1 MIQRCVSRSYRNDTK
16 GYGKTSS
23 NFSLFSILPKLVY
36 FLLVFQKSCQPFLV
50 EKFTV
55 KEILGKVIFLFGW
68 PPKIVW
74 VRFGNQ
80 TVDFGES
87 KSLINFDAI
96 EALSESQEIE
106 IWRLGSAR
114 R

>member
-1 MIQRCVSRSYRNDTK
+1 MIQKCVSRSYRNDTK
-16 GYGKTSS
+16 GYGKTSY
-23 NFSLFSILPKLVY
+23 NFSLLFYFAQIVY
-36 FLLVFQKSCQPFLV
+36 IFYWFFTQYVNLLMV

-55 KEILGKVIFLFGW
+55 KEILGKVIFCFGW

-74 VRFGNQ
+74 VRFGKQ

-106 IWRLGSAR
+106 ILEIR
-114 R
+114 